1 MSTAKEINPILKTI
15 LDLGPGVLF
24 FIAYLRVK
32 DDTFTIYGTEYS
44 GFIVVTA
51 ALIPLLMLSS
61 GILWWLTGRLS
72 RMQIA
77 TLVLVII
84 LGGLTIWL
92 NDERFVKMRPT
103 LVYGTF
109 GALLAIGLA
118 RGTSW
123 LQFVMDELM
132 PMTEAGWMIFTRRLM
147 WMFFAL
153 AAANEFVW
161 RLFSTET
168 YVYFDTFGIPAA
180 LFGFFMAH
188 AGFFQAHAP
197 DEEQSDGA

>member
-1 MSTAKEINPILKTI
+1 MSEQKQEINPILKMV
-15 LDLGPGVLF
+15 LELGPVIVF

-32 DDTFTIYGTEYS
+32 EDPFNFAGTDYS

-61 GILWWLTGRLS
+61 AILWWLTGKLS

-84 LGGLTIWL
+84 LGGLTVWL

-103 LVYGTF
+103 LGYGTF
-109 GALLAIGLA
+109 GLLLAIGLM
-118 RGTSW
+118 RGRSW

-132 PMTEAGWMIFTRRLM
+132 PMTHTGWMIFTRRLM

-161 RLFSTET
+161 RLFSTEI

-180 LFGFFMAH
+180 LFAFFMAH
-188 AGFFQAHAP
+188 AGFFQTHGLE
-197 DEEQSDGA
+197 DTQD

>member
-1 MSTAKEINPILKTI
+1 MNEQPREINPILKMV
-15 LDLGPGVLF
+15 LELGPVVLF
-24 FIAYLRVK
+24 FIAYIRVK
-32 DDTFTIYGTEYS
+32 DDTFTIAGTEYS

-51 ALIPLLMLSS
+51 ALIPLLMVSS
-61 GILWWLTGRLS
+61 GILWWLTGKLS

-77 TLVLVII
+77 TLVLVVL
-84 LGGLTIWL
+84 LGGLTVWL

-109 GALLAIGLA
+109 GLLLAIGLA
-118 RGTSW
+118 RGRSW

-132 PMTEAGWMIFTRRLM
+132 PMTQAGWMIFTRRLM

-161 RLFSTET
+161 RLFSTEV

-188 AGFFQAHAP
+188 AGFFQTYGL
-197 DEEQSDGA
+197 EQDAD

>member
-1 MSTAKEINPILKTI
+1 MSETRDINPILKSA
-15 LDLGPGVLF
+15 LELGPVVLF
-24 FIAYLRVK
+24 FIAYLRIK
-32 DDTFTIYGTEYS
+32 DDLFSIGGVEYS
-44 GFIVVTA
+44 GFIIATA
-51 ALIPLLMLSS
+51 ALIPVLMLSS
-61 GILWWLTGRLS
+61 AILWWLTGKLS

-84 LGGLTIWL
+84 LGGLTVWL

-109 GALLAIGLA
+109 GLLLAIGLM

-132 PMTEAGWMIFTRRLM
+132 PMTHAGWMIFTKRLM

-197 DEEQSDGA
+197 EDQAE